1 MHSIFLPLPPSPS
14 SSSSSPPITRRPH
27 PRIIPTPRSGWPFWT
42 HAIAKFRHA
51 EDTGLGDTLVH
62 LIGDAR
68 SARFKKWFARK
79 FGKTCGCTER
89 QRWLNQKFP
98 YPN

>member
-1 MHSIFLPLPPSPS
+1 MADWPVWLRALAKI
-14 SSSSSPPITRRPH
+14 RRL
-27 PRIIPTPRSGWPFWT
+27 
-42 HAIAKFRHA
+42 

-68 SARFKKWFARK
+68 SEKFKKWFMRK

-89 QRWLNQKFP
+89 QRWLNQKYP
-98 YPN
+98 YTSS